1 MGNRANIF
9 LAEPSYTAAPAT
21 GVFLYTHWG
30 GFELPLVL
38 QDALKRSESRW
49 NDSYLGRV
57 IFSEMV
63 KGDVLGTT
71 GYGIS
76 TALTDN
82 SYPIIRVDRE
92 SQTVSFCR
100 EHLTNPTPSIE
111 FVWTFAEYVKLTR
124 AQLETAWGEACQRS
138 FRLSLD
144 QRRDDYNGAAER
156 ATGTQ

>member
-9 LAEPSYTAAPAT
+9 LAEPSYTAAPNT
-21 GVFLYTHWG
+21 GVFLYTHWDG
-30 GFELPLVL
+30 YELPFTL
-38 QDALKRSESRW
+38 QAALIRGEGRW

-57 IFSEMV
+57 IFSQLV
-63 KGDVLGTT
+63 RDDIDGAT

-100 EHLTNPTPSIE
+100 EHLTNPTPSLE
-111 FVWTFAEYVKLTR
+111 FTWTFAEYVKLMR
-124 AQLETAWGEACQRS
+124 AELETAWQEACRRS
-138 FRLSLD
+138 FRLTID
-144 QRRDDYNGAAER
+144 QRRDDYNAAAER